1 MRFLALLVFLGF
13 LAFALLAR
21 WYFICE
27 LRQQCGVGELVDAR
41 LQTLQLTEGDSVL
54 LRGFDQF
61 AFDSASLQPRLND
74 NNRLFLDT
82 LADILEARPERNAT
96 ITALYREGEEGIA
109 PGFFENLGLARADQI
124 RKLMMKRGIAQNRF
138 TLDYGVSEDERLR
151 EPLLFDLYDP
161 TAVEG
166 GFEKVLFTF
175 KNMTFSDA
183 NFEYNSAV
191 FRPGPSLKLYAD
203 SVKRY
208 LSLNPEAAMKIVG
221 HTDSIGS
228 DAYNLELGQQRA
240 ENAREYFRDSLEVT
254 ADIAVDSKGEENPV
268 APNSLPSGADNP
280 EGRQKNRRVNFILG
294 TGQDSTATGDF

>member
-27 LRQQCGVGELVDAR
+27 LRQQCGAGEWVDAR

-61 AFDSASLQPRLND
+61 AFDSARLQPRLND

-82 LADILEARPERNAT
+82 LTHILEARPERNAT
-96 ITALYREGEEGIA
+96 ITALYREQEEGIA

-161 TAVEG
+161 NAVEG

-191 FRPGPSLKLYAD
+191 FQPGPSLKLYAD
-203 SVKRY
+203 SVKQY
-208 LSLNPEAAMKIVG
+208 LALNPKAGMKIVG

-228 DAYNLELGQQRA
+228 DAYNLELGQRRA
-240 ENAREYFRDSLEVT
+240 ENARNYFWDSLAVT

-280 EGRQKNRRVNFILG
+280 EGRQKNRRVNFILS
-294 TGQDSTATGDF
+294 TDQDSTAAGSF